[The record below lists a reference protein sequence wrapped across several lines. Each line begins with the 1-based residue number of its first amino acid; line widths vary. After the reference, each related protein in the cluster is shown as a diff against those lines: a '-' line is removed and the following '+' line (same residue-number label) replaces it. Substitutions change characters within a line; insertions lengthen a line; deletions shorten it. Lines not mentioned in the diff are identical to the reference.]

1 MDMFLQGRR
10 QCPKENRLEVVD
22 RVTHGKRKEEDK
34 HSRRRG

>member
-10 QCPKENRLEVVD
+10 QCPKENRLEVD
-22 RVTHGKRKEEDK
+22 RVTHGKRKEEDT